1 MAILEEVIA
10 GLAVLVIAAVA
21 AWILRRIF
29 RPEIRIVAATQQGP
43 TSRELGFTE
52 PAVKITLT
60 NMSGKEIRI
69 RDIRLMFCCGF
80 GAPVA
85 PEAPP
90 GRSHLKLPASLASG
104 TNHHWYIPAEQLSDL
119 LRSLHLPRKS
129 AETGTHNLKLYARCV
144 TGTDKVYRSSSFPFS
159 TDSSSHWTGP
169 RR

>member
-1 MAILEEVIA
+1 MAILEQVIA
-10 GLAVLVIAAVA
+10 GLVVLVIAALA
-21 AWILRRIF
+21 AWMFRRIF
-29 RPEIRIVAATQQGP
+29 RPEIRIAAATEQGP
-43 TSRELGFTE
+43 TSRALGFTE

-60 NMSGKEIRI
+60 NRSGEEIRI
-69 RDIRLMFCCGF
+69 RDIRLMFCSGF

-85 PEAPP
+85 LEAPP

-104 TNHHWYIPAEQLSDL
+104 ASDHWYIPAEQLSDL
-119 LRSLHLPRKS
+119 LRSLQRPPKS
-129 AETGTHNLKLYARCV
+129 ATTETHNRKLYARCV